1 MDDSEVLKDISNSL
15 KEVIKLLDKIEKSLA
30 DISSKGFSLP
40 V

>member
-15 KEVIKLLDKIEKSLA
+15 KEVIKLLVKIEKSLT